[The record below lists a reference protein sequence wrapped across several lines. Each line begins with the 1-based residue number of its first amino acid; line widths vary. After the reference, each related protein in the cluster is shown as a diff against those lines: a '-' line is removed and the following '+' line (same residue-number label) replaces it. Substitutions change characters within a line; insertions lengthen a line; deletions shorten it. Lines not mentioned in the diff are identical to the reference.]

1 MKKLLCLALSAIMLF
16 SFSACGEK
24 KQEEEPQKV
33 IPKKPDYVEVGEN
46 GSRTDD
52 PVGFQLEL
60 PEVGE
65 EIAVFETSMGD
76 IYMRLFKKSA
86 PITVTNFTGLI
97 NNGYYD
103 GITFH
108 RVIDGFMAQSGD
120 PTATGSGGESV
131 WGMNF
136 IDEYNANLLNIRGS
150 VAMANAGPGTNG
162 SQFFI
167 NQNKTSHSK
176 ADLDYNTLF
185 SNYKD
190 LYEDQLKEMFNN
202 YKKQYG
208 EAFTK
213 TYPDAKTYV
222 NEYLKGFIGENLII
236 SDKVSDEAWEL
247 YKSQG
252 GNITLDGA
260 FKTSGGHTVFAQ
272 VIKGMDVVDAICAV
286 ETNSSDKPLT
296 DVVIKKAYI
305 TTFTEALK
313 TELSP
318 KTDDQPS
325 SETSSVAE

>member
-1 MKKLLCLALSAIMLF
+1 MKKLLCLALSAVMLF
-16 SFSACGEK
+16 ALSACGDK
-24 KQEEEPQKV
+24 KQEEGKQMV
-33 IPKKPDYVEVGEN
+33 IPEKPAYVEVGEN

-65 EIAVFETSMGD
+65 EIAVFETSMGT

-86 PITVTNFTGLI
+86 PITVTNFVGLI

-103 GITFH
+103 GVTFH
-108 RVIDGFMAQSGD
+108 RVIDGFMAQGGD

-131 WGMNF
+131 WGMDF

-167 NQNKTSHSK
+167 NQKKTSNTK
-176 ADLDYNTLF
+176 EDLDYKSLF
-185 SNYKD
+185 NNYKG
-190 LYEDQLKEMFNN
+190 LYEDQLKDMFNT

-208 EAFTK
+208 EAFTNE
-213 TYPDAKTYV
+213 YPDANTFV
-222 NEYLKGFIGENLII
+222 NEYLRDFIGENMII
-236 SDKVSDEAWEL
+236 SDLVSDEAWEL

-272 VIKGMDVVDAICAV
+272 VIKGMDVVDSICAV
-286 ETNSSDKPLT
+286 ETDTSDKPLK

-313 TELSP
+313 TELTP
-318 KTDDQPS
+318 KTEQDPS

>member
-1 MKKLLCLALSAIMLF
+1 MKKFLCFILSIVMLL
-16 SFSACGEK
+16 SFSACGKEEK
-24 KQEEEPQKV
+24 EQEKPKNIPQ
-33 IPKKPDYVEVGEN
+33 KPDYVEVGEN

-60 PEVGE
+60 PQVGE
-65 EIAVFETSMGD
+65 EIAVFETSMGN

-86 PITVTNFTGLI
+86 PITVTNFIGHI

-108 RVIDGFMAQSGD
+108 RVINDFMAQTGD

-131 WGMNF
+131 WGLDF

-167 NQNKTSHSK
+167 NQKKTSNTK

-190 LYEDQLKEMFNN
+190 LYEDQLKDMFNK

-208 EAFTK
+208 EAFTNE
-213 TYPDAKTYV
+213 YPDATTYV
-222 NEYLKGFIGENLII
+222 NEYLRDFIGQNLII

-247 YKSQG
+247 YKAQG

-286 ETNSSDKPLT
+286 ETNTQDKPLT

-305 TTFTEALK
+305 ATFTEALK
-313 TELSP
+313 TELTP
-318 KTDDQPS
+318 KTEEQPT